1 MYDQSIE
8 SNRSC
13 RTKAILVQNSAHVG
27 RCLGGRLFSAWP
39 KHGASPLFWRPAR
52 PPERLYRTIAG
63 TEKSGEQDGSIIF
76 MPERNFRR
84 VELDLEQAV
93 AKLNKAKDPEVRR
106 ELLLEMRH
114 LPREVDSLNE
124 KSE

>member
-1 MYDQSIE
+1 
-8 SNRSC
+8 
-13 RTKAILVQNSAHVG
+13 
-27 RCLGGRLFSAWP
+27 
-39 KHGASPLFWRPAR
+39 
-52 PPERLYRTIAG
+52 
-63 TEKSGEQDGSIIF
+63 